1 LKTTLLYRVVPYNG
15 GVVVATEDRA
25 HYIARLHNALRT
37 SRTWAE
43 FRAAV
48 PKQEYSKILA
58 ILDDNGEPRPKG
70 ADNFDAEQ
78 VPGWS
83 DGDYPP
89 WLQKEMSQLL
99 PRSLLEKVGTL
110 QETAING
117 SYWHIP
123 AERIPEMIQHLAELG
138 FHVTEADALEFH

>member
-1 LKTTLLYRVVPYNG
+1 MLLYRVVPHNG
-15 GVVVATEDRA
+15 GVVVATEARA

-48 PKQEYSKILA
+48 PKQEYSEILA
-58 ILDDNGEPRPKG
+58 TLDRIGEPRPK
-70 ADNFDAEQ
+70 DTDKFDAEQ
-78 VPGWS
+78 VPGRS

-99 PRSLLEKVGTL
+99 PRSLLEKVGTP
-110 QETAING
+110 QQTAVNG

-123 AERIPEMIQHLAELG
+123 PEHIPEMIRRLTELG
-138 FHVTEADALEFH
+138 FQVTEAGPLEFH